1 MHLQQTMVLGLERPG
16 RNGTTRFTVDPIR
29 FIPCDFHRG
38 WPWIWWWVGSLGRLA
53 EVDTHWYLC
62 VFVSQILRVTDFTG
76 TSCQG
81 LNVFPALCLFPSHFE
96 MMLQEV
102 LDHWPQ
108 ENGPLPIV
116 EKPSTPDGPVPV
128 TPAPSR
134 PLEAR
139 DRHSPKHFFRCVW
152 AVWVC

>member
-1 MHLQQTMVLGLERPG
+1 M
-16 RNGTTRFTVDPIR
+16 
-29 FIPCDFHRG
+29 
-38 WPWIWWWVGSLGRLA
+38 
-53 EVDTHWYLC
+53 
-62 VFVSQILRVTDFTG
+62 
-76 TSCQG
+76 
-81 LNVFPALCLFPSHFE
+81 FPALCLFPSHFE